1 MQTESAGAGSSRLTV
16 VFASFVV
23 WLVVALSA
31 TSCAALIPEE
41 SRAASASASV
51 SASASPS
58 LSEDTSLSAPPD
70 AGPVS
75 VAVVGDSNSTGF
87 FGTLEA
93 GVAAKKAWV
102 SLLPEDDFV
111 WVGGWAHDGATSTQ
125 MAEQALPVA
134 GAELVL
140 IMAGT
145 NNIAV
150 GMPGEALASD
160 LEHIVEVTGAR
171 SVGLVAIP
179 PLNPLP
185 QQALALNADLAR
197 LARDRGWMFFDPWT
211 ELRTSEGMWETEYLS
226 DGVHTTAGG
235 YQQMAS
241 ALAGLLDSGLPR

>member
-1 MQTESAGAGSSRLTV
+1 MRIRSAEARPRRQAAV
-16 VFASFVV
+16 VASFVV
-23 WLVVALSA
+23 WLAVALSA
-31 TSCAALIPEE
+31 ASCAAFIPEE
-41 SRAASASASV
+41 SRAAVPSATT
-51 SASASPS
+51 SPS
-58 LSEDTSLSAPPD
+58 LSEDTSLAAPPN
-70 AGPVS
+70 AGPVK

-87 FGTLEA
+87 SGTLEA

-102 SLLPEDDFV
+102 ALMPESDFV

-134 GAELVL
+134 GADLVL

-160 LEHIVEVTGAR
+160 LEQIVEVTGAR
-171 SVGLVAIP
+171 SVGLIAIP

-185 QQALALNADLAR
+185 QQAIALNAELAQ
-197 LARDRGWMFFDPWT
+197 LAHDRSWMFFDPWAD
-211 ELRTSEGMWETEYLS
+211 LRTSEGMWEAAYLS

-235 YQQMAS
+235 YQQMAW
-241 ALAGLLDSGLPR
+241 ALAGLLDSAPPR